1 MRMRTQGRWA
11 VLALGAICFLGGY
24 LAGQIGPL
32 RLQAQEPQPP
42 AAGTRSFTNL
52 LGNVLAVRGLGETG
66 FTDKTQ
72 RYGIEVYRDERH
84 GTLLYITETGAIAA
98 VPAPA
103 PEPEPA
109 PTDR

>member
-11 VLALGAICFLGGY
+11 VLAMGATCFLGGY
-24 LAGQIGPL
+24 LAGQVGPL
-32 RLQAQEPQPP
+32 RLHAQEPP
-42 AAGTRSFTNL
+42 AGGGTRSFTNL

-98 VPAPA
+98 VPAPNNT
-103 PEPEPA
+103 PA
-109 PTDR
+109 DR